1 MKTLLLIG
9 IGAGDPEHITVQGIN
24 ALNRANVLFVLDK
37 GQATEDL
44 VRMRLQICQ
53 RYIREPG
60 YRVVQVNDPQRDSS
74 TACYTDGVE
83 DWHQQRAEVFTHLI
97 EDQLADGECGAFLL
111 WGDPGLYDSTL
122 RILDRVRAGG
132 CSDFEHEVIPGIRPW
147 PRAIA
152 LRSTL
157 SASRSA
163 SPPDA
168 SWWPRIWIM
177 SWSCS
182 THIVPLKPLSMKMS
196 ISIGAPISALRTRF

>member
-97 EDQLADGECGAFLL
+97 EDQLADGECADLGAGERF
-111 WGDPGLYDSTL
+111 GH
-122 RILDRVRAGG
+122 GG
-132 CSDFEHEVIPGIRPW
+132 WRYRLCCGWH
-147 PRAIA
+147 
-152 LRSTL
+152 
-157 SASRSA
+157 SRLC
-163 SPPDA
+163 
-168 SWWPRIWIM
+168 RE
-177 SWSCS
+177 
-182 THIVPLKPLSMKMS
+182 
-196 ISIGAPISALRTRF
+196 